1 MNKVILIGNL
11 ANDPEYTQV
20 GDAAKCSFRL
30 AVQRRFVN
38 AQGVR
43 EADFLQV
50 ICWRRTVQSTLPR
63 AAKRAWRA
71 AYKAD
76 PMTPRM
82 GRRGM

>member
-63 AAKRAWRA
+63 AAKRA
-71 AYKAD
+71 
-76 PMTPRM
+76 
-82 GRRGM
+82 